1 MKTIKTLS
9 SAIGLITI
17 FGVIVAAILLLI
29 YNPGMYLSQTYLLI
43 HYLGICVLVIIL
55 SFKIS
60 DYAGIFMNPQKSLL
74 FTLIQLALLPFI
86 VSFLVS
92 HFQLPTTIALA
103 IGCAALSPGNMA
115 KNLFKNLFMALCVF
129 FVSMYILP
137 VSSTTVNEVYATTTS
152 SYTKIIL
159 LVLALSILAIYEI
172 RRYMEKKK
180 DQPDEV
186 YYIDEQ

>member
-60 DYAGIFMNPQKSLL
+60 D
-74 FTLIQLALLPFI
+74 
-86 VSFLVS
+86 
-92 HFQLPTTIALA
+92 
-103 IGCAALSPGNMA
+103 
-115 KNLFKNLFMALCVF
+115 
-129 FVSMYILP
+129 
-137 VSSTTVNEVYATTTS
+137 
-152 SYTKIIL
+152 
-159 LVLALSILAIYEI
+159 
-172 RRYMEKKK
+172 
-180 DQPDEV
+180 
-186 YYIDEQ
+186 

>member
-74 FTLIQLALLPFI
+74 FTLIQLALLL
-86 VSFLVS
+86 FL
-92 HFQLPTTIALA
+92 F
-103 IGCAALSPGNMA
+103 
-115 KNLFKNLFMALCVF
+115 
-129 FVSMYILP
+129 
-137 VSSTTVNEVYATTTS
+137 
-152 SYTKIIL
+152 
-159 LVLALSILAIYEI
+159 
-172 RRYMEKKK
+172 
-180 DQPDEV
+180 
-186 YYIDEQ
+186 